1 MLLYDWNK
9 IFEVA
14 DGNTF
19 TIFIILKM
27 ITSRLVPEN
36 KYDRIFELSKINF
49 AGESFIVHP
58 DILLFNAY
66 KHEYREIAQYL
77 ALASLRPLGDYKA
90 TGKIDLDIYRV
101 DIDYELIKDNSLLR
115 IEEDTIHF
123 IYEEVPKERIH

>member
-1 MLLYDWNK
+1 
-9 IFEVA
+9 
-14 DGNTF
+14 
-19 TIFIILKM
+19 M

>member
-9 IFEVA
+9 VFEVA
-14 DGNTF
+14 DRNTF

-27 ITSRLVPEN
+27 ITAKLVPNN
-36 KYDRIFELSKINF
+36 KYDPIFELSKNNF
-49 AGESFIVHP
+49 AGESFLVHP
-58 DILLFNAY
+58 DILLFNSY

-115 IEEDTIHF
+115 IEEDIIHF
-123 IYEEVPKERIH
+123 IYEEVPKEKLH